1 MVIKIK
7 GVPKRAIEATTATLG
22 DDDWLLGSEKA
33 EDPDGDLNDVLVNST
48 YTILKILDDKIQLD
62 VGGIKADIS
71 QFDFREVIIV

>member
-22 DDDWLLGSEKA
+22 DDWLLGSEKA
-33 EDPDGDLNDVLVNST
+33 EDPDGNLYDVLVNST

-71 QFDFREVIIV
+71 QFDFRKVIIV